1 MVLRAHFRLQALH
14 VFTSCP
20 RLRTGAPVASS
31 RHCHAADERAAQP
44 GFAPMKLIATKRP
57 PSEKL
62 DRLQY
67 LRDDGSSCECAMP
80 RQGVLPHDLIH
91 FVVES
96 ALALRN
102 GFLSLVARGGN
113 AVFVME
119 CTHDRNNREVEIQAV
134 QAEAIVEALQ
144 TQLWAGDFDREAFVY
159 GAQMAAQSRG
169 VPAPELRMSMSS
181 SHAAAVAEQRT
192 ACRCT
197 PAPGTDLRLNAAA
210 TRAGFGIAAA
220 AAYVKPCARNQ
231 INVMPRARQFDRQR
245 RQRRW
250 RDRRPPARGLLQ
262 QFKAGRA
269 AAIDRYGSRAPPARG
284 VGGASSRGAAADH
297 EVEQSD
303 RILPPVHMRWNCAAR
318 CSRQQKQAR

>member
-1 MVLRAHFRLQALH
+1 MQQLAAYVFMVLRAHFRLQALH

-144 TQLWAGDFDREAFVY
+144 TQLWAGEFDREAFVY

-169 VPAPELRMSMSS
+169 VPAPEFADVDVEHLLY
-181 SHAAAVAEQRT
+181 AAAVALNQRWT
-192 ACRCT
+192 A
-197 PAPGTDLRLNAAA
+197 
-210 TRAGFGIAAA
+210 
-220 AAYVKPCARNQ
+220 V
-231 INVMPRARQFDRQR
+231 
-245 RQRRW
+245 
-250 RDRRPPARGLLQ
+250 
-262 QFKAGRA
+262 
-269 AAIDRYGSRAPPARG
+269 
-284 VGGASSRGAAADH
+284 
-297 EVEQSD
+297 
-303 RILPPVHMRWNCAAR
+303 PVHA
-318 CSRQQKQAR
+318 SLELIFD